1 MIILD
6 TNVVSELMRQESDPA
21 VQEWARSQK
30 TVNLAITTV
39 TIAEIE
45 RGLKRLPTGKR
56 RKDLEIRFSSFVSKA
71 FDGRI
76 LSFDAAAARCYGGL
90 AAKREAKGLH
100 VDALDLMICAIA
112 SDVKA
117 SISTRNIG
125 GFDGC
130 GVVLVNPW
138 TGQGKES

>member
-6 TNVVSELMRQESDPA
+6 TNVVSELMRKQPDAA
-21 VQEWARSQK
+21 VQEWVRSQR

-45 RGLKRLPTGKR
+45 RGLKRLPKGKR
-56 RKDLEIRFSSFVSKA
+56 RADLEARFGSFVSKA

-76 LSFDAAAARCYGGL
+76 LSFDQAAAECYGEL
-90 AAKREAKGLH
+90 AAKREVKGLH

-112 SDVKA
+112 SDVNAK
-117 SISTRNIG
+117 ICTRNVG
-125 GFDGC
+125 DFEAC
-130 GVVLVNPW
+130 GVGLVNPW
-138 TGQGKES
+138 GR